1 MTQDQILDTLE
12 TEVAALLADLIPEI
26 RDDYRATDD
35 ADDDTPGM
43 LVTVG
48 ADESG
53 TWSYQTGDN
62 SYTGGAYGYP
72 AWGVGYLFRDSD
84 PREVARG
91 IVDEIAEQLTA

>member
-1 MTQDQILDTLE
+1 MTDEQFNALE

-53 TWSYQTGDN
+53 AWGYQTGDN

-84 PREVARG
+84 PAEVAES
-91 IVDEIAEQLTA
+91 IVNEIADLLEV